1 MHLSLTAHPAQN
13 FSVNAILDSW
23 LSHDLIYEV
32 HGSLL
37 PDTKALVTSFH
48 SSRTPNDNWLSPFNG
63 DVVPAENELAHIYRF
78 DFNNSILP
86 DNRAL
91 NISGSTD
98 NIVNTTVTG
107 SSGFIVKTAGDT
119 VLTLNGGGSLT
130 ASDLNTKS
138 LYEIGVARVSGSG
151 NVEVLFP

>member
-1 MHLSLTAHPAQN
+1 MASSIAGTEQMT
-13 FSVNAILDSW
+13 NA
-23 LSHDLIYEV
+23 
-32 HGSLL
+32 GGG
-37 PDTKALVTSFH
+37 
-48 SSRTPNDNWLSPFNG
+48 SSRETIVTG
-63 DVVPAENELAHIYRF
+63 AQGVH
-78 DFNNSILP
+78 
-86 DNRAL
+86 NRAL

-98 NIVNTTVTG
+98 NRVNTTVTG